1 MPSSDTWVCSCSPVG
16 MPRVWMWSHQ
26 VGVARGAQKLEE
38 APGPAPVARR
48 VEPRGGGSDGCQ
60 EPAHPA
66 PAQASRG
73 LPQMY
78 PMLQPNRSVSLMP
91 ATLK

>member
-1 MPSSDTWVCSCSPVG
+1 MPISNTWVCSCSPVG
-16 MPRVWMWSHQ
+16 MPRVWMWPQ
-26 VGVARGAQKLEE
+26 VGVARGTQELEE
-38 APGPAPVARR
+38 APGPAPVACRGK
-48 VEPRGGGSDGCQ
+48 PRGGWSDGCQ
-60 EPAHPA
+60 EPARPA